1 MFFSPDTLVLDTI
14 QFIKNFRLFSKQIQ
28 FFVCLFVLIPF
39 LSFGPPH
46 FIDYVASLLISV
58 QFNFTRAFITVWLFF
73 AKLWHIIEF
82 RDGPNLLFWAF
93 GIIYFE
99 ARLMK
104 KVEPGLSIVTGQE
117 FLARRILFRDRIF
130 AFLGY
135 YVFSQQFF
143 DHFRVYLKLHKV
155 PEVYFFK
162 CMRLWVKQH
171 WAAQSY
177 LSFNLPLLIPF
188 FNVIIYRQIV
198 RRRNGYDTIWL
209 DHFKRFEW
217 HGGKIPP
224 LKHFVRYNWGVAWL
238 LDVFSTLIIEVFD
251 VSACLIDR
259 EVGLLFQPLVISSVY
274 YAGATFY
281 LIGGLCSLLGLRAW
295 CPPLHRPVS
304 NQVGLYNPPGR
315 IQPLNSQFQ
324 EDFDPL
330 DNNNKYYKFRF

>member
-1 MFFSPDTLVLDTI
+1 MI
-14 QFIKNFRLFSKQIQ
+14 
-28 FFVCLFVLIPF
+28 
-39 LSFGPPH
+39 
-46 FIDYVASLLISV
+46 
-58 QFNFTRAFITVWLFF
+58 
-73 AKLWHIIEF
+73 
-82 RDGPNLLFWAF
+82 
-93 GIIYFE
+93 
-99 ARLMK
+99 
-104 KVEPGLSIVTGQE
+104 
-117 FLARRILFRDRIF
+117 
-130 AFLGY
+130 
-135 YVFSQQFF
+135 F

-251 VSACLIDR
+251 SVNILPAEINFC
-259 EVGLLFQPLVISSVY
+259 SSRGFAARGVVE
-274 YAGATFY
+274 GAT
-281 LIGGLCSLLGLRAW
+281 
-295 CPPLHRPVS
+295 
-304 NQVGLYNPPGR
+304 
-315 IQPLNSQFQ
+315 
-324 EDFDPL
+324 
-330 DNNNKYYKFRF
+330 